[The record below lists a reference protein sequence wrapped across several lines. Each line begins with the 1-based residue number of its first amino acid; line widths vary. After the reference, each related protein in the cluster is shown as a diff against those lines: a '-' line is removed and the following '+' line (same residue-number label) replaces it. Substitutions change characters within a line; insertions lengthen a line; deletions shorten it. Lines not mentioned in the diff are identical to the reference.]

1 MGQSKLSS
9 RQQTEKWSFFVFS
22 SLSFLR
28 PLPSP
33 FFLGPLQ
40 RHVALTGTALDLGG
54 PLARA
59 GDPISSSFSQLAAG
73 KGRTLCLESAM
84 WCLTPCA
91 TLEICLAVGTD
102 AKTALNARTASKTK
116 TAPRARGAPPINA

>member
-1 MGQSKLSS
+1 MGASKQAELSS
-9 RQQTEKWSFFVFS
+9 EKWSLFES
-22 SLSFLR
+22 SLLSSLH
-28 PLPSP
+28 PPPSP
-33 FFLGPLQ
+33 FSLDLLP
-40 RHVALTGTALDLGG
+40 RHVALTGTARDLGG

-73 KGRTLCLESAM
+73 KGHTLCLESVM

-102 AKTALNARTASKTK
+102 AMTALNALTASKTR